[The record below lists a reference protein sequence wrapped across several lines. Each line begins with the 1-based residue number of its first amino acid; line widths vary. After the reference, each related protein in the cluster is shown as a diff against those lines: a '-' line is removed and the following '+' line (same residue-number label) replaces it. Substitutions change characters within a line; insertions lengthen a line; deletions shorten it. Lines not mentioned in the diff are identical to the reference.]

1 MSEALEAMVI
11 GSSEVIIDSELTEGL
26 AGEKIKVTLEGA
38 EEAEADGAADEVDP
52 KGLAV
57 TAAAPMLEAEVE
69 VMVGRLGI
77 LEKEEE
83 EEAELVTEA
92 EAEEAVIDILEE
104 EEDMVEVTT
113 GPDEVE
119 AMEVEEGMLV
129 MVEVEAEVEDIAGA
143 ELETSSMAIWDSS
156 SIESDMLCRRS

>member
-52 KGLAV
+52 EALAV

-77 LEKEEE
+77 LEEE

-92 EAEEAVIDILEE
+92 EAEGAVIEVLEE
-104 EEDMVEVTT
+104 EVDMVEVTT
-113 GPDEVE
+113 GPKPRWR
-119 AMEVEEGMLV
+119 
-129 MVEVEAEVEDIAGA
+129 
-143 ELETSSMAIWDSS
+143 T
-156 SIESDMLCRRS
+156 

>member
-1 MSEALEAMVI
+1 MSEALEAMII

-52 KGLAV
+52 EALAV

-77 LEKEEE
+77 LEEE

-92 EAEEAVIDILEE
+92 EAEGAVIEVLGEE
-104 EEDMVEVTT
+104 VDMVEVTT

-129 MVEVEAEVEDIAGA
+129 MVGAEAEVEDIAGA